1 MALKKWEWLFTF
13 RRADNSLAIKE
24 DRRNKAVFVLLLLA
38 SLSLP
43 LGIILPIIK
52 ISNFLIF
59 SQKISILQE
68 LAHLLRGGDLLLA
81 LTVFIFSIAVPAT
94 KLVLADYAWRGLPVK
109 NVQLHKHLE
118 RLEWIG
124 RWSMTE
130 VMVVAMVVV
139 IARASLFGEAD
150 IGPGLYFFA
159 ASAACAAL
167 AINLIKRMALEVPSP
182 TITPVYVNNQS

>member
-1 MALKKWEWLFTF
+1 MALKKWEWALTF
-13 RRADNSLAIKE
+13 RRAANSLATKE
-24 DRRNKAVFVLLLLA
+24 DGRNKVVFFLLLL
-38 SLSLP
+38 SSITLP
-43 LGIILPIIK
+43 MVE
-52 ISNFLIF
+52 ISSFLIF

-81 LTVFIFSIAVPAT
+81 LAIFIFSIAVPTT

-109 NVQLHKHLE
+109 NVRLHKHLE

-130 VMVVAMVVV
+130 VLVVAMVVV

-150 IGPGLYFFA
+150 IGAGLYFFA
-159 ASAACAAL
+159 ASTICAAL
-167 AINLIKRMALEVPSP
+167 AINLIKRMALDLALPNSGTGLPGKTDLNSV
-182 TITPVYVNNQS
+182 